1 MYIPRI
7 PYRFLPAGFDVVV
20 GRDKTVVALI
30 GPVAHVVAHFD
41 ETLKL
46 ARETL
51 GTDDVAIEN
60 VAFENVAF
68 EDAPAG
74 QQVIFSPRRWCEA
87 AGGAHIIG
95 SAERRPAPR
104 QPPHADPPDP
114 TRLPKRN
121 RF

>member
-20 GRDKTVVALI
+20 GRDKTVVALM
-30 GPVAHVVAHFD
+30 GPVAHVIAHFD
-41 ETLKL
+41 ETLQL

-51 GTDDVAIEN
+51 GTDDVAIEH
-60 VAFENVAF
+60 VTVDDGSSE
-68 EDAPAG
+68 
-74 QQVIFSPRRWCEA
+74 QHVIFSTRPFCEA
-87 AGGAHIIG
+87 AGGAHVVRD
-95 SAERRPAPR
+95 AERRPAPR
-104 QPPHADPPDP
+104 HRQPAAAPDP

>member
-20 GRDKTVVALI
+20 GSDKTVVALM

-41 ETLKL
+41 ETLQL

-51 GTDDVAIEN
+51 GTTDVAIEQ
-60 VAFENVAF
+60 VAI
-68 EDAPAG
+68 EDGSAE
-74 QQVIFSPRRWCEA
+74 QQVIFSTRRWREA
-87 AGGAHIIG
+87 AGGAHVLRNV
-95 SAERRPAPR
+95 ARRPAPR
-104 QPPHADPPDP
+104 RQPRAASPDPPP
-114 TRLPKRN
+114 LPKRN